1 MVSTVCASLGLGVC
15 IYLFLRGCVCVFTL
29 YMCLFI
35 CERVSPRA
43 SSPDFLVSGKL
54 NSNRKSTGQLNLPHG
69 ADASAADR
77 SRHQRSYSVPKKFG
91 AENGSAGGGGV
102 HPPGARSPS
111 DNPPRSAT
119 LDRIQACTQP
129 GVNSRGSP
137 RSCCSSASSTRGD
150 SSGLPISDPNHAGH
164 PASLLATTFWVAVSL
179 MESDFEFE
187 YQMALRLVH
196 KLLARVPLDR
206 PENRERLEKLQA
218 QLRWS
223 GFAGL
228 QQLLLKGFTSPATC
242 DLTLQLFCQLT
253 PVSRVTVVDTS
264 QAIGGQPGALDHMSS
279 SSSAIV
285 VSSVP
290 LDISLTFTFKHIFDL
305 HL

>member
-1 MVSTVCASLGLGVC
+1 M
-15 IYLFLRGCVCVFTL
+15 
-29 YMCLFI
+29 
-35 CERVSPRA
+35 
-43 SSPDFLVSGKL
+43 SGKL

-69 ADASAADR
+69 ADGTAER

-91 AENGSAGGGGV
+91 GENGSGGGQ
-102 HPPGARSPS
+102 PPGARSPS

-129 GVNSRGSP
+129 GVIPRGSP
-137 RSCCSSASSTRGD
+137 RSGCGSSASST
-150 SSGLPISDPNHAGH
+150 SGALPVLDPSHAGH
-164 PASLLATTFWVAVSL
+164 PASLLATVFWVAVSL

-264 QAIGGQPGALDHMSS
+264 QAIGGSPPTGH
-279 SSSAIV
+279 
-285 VSSVP
+285 
-290 LDISLTFTFKHIFDL
+290 
-305 HL
+305 